1 MSTREEYVDIGV
13 YGIIALAAAGF
24 LTGVAKNGVPG
35 LVTVVTPFVAMVIP
49 ARTATG
55 MLLPLLVTG
64 DITAVIFWRKKTVWK
79 QLFRLFP
86 WTLGGIVS
94 GFFVMRAVDDA
105 TFRPILGAI
114 IIAMTL
120 LGLLRKRYN
129 LRISPDNKPLVAIV
143 GFLAGMFTLMANAA
157 APLLAMY
164 FLSLNLDK
172 EELVGTNAWF
182 FFVVNLIRVPFTIGL
197 GVLTLDRFLVDLM
210 LVPLVLAG
218 AYVGSKFLKKIP
230 LKTFAWIT
238 EGLALVAGIRLIF

>member
-1 MSTREEYVDIGV
+1 MDIGV